1 MVQRQFGIEQISLD
15 GVISD
20 GEQEVVRVM
29 ERCGQTLQHLVVG
42 EFQNRNVRDMI
53 NVVSAS
59 CFYLRNLRVKVFSD
73 VNFQLWVTFLK
84 ICYLWSLSNSSVG
97 CRLILSSRLSSDATR
112 SVLDMFISN
121 NSTAKKIK
129 DDTDDEFLL
138 SRVKWTCASTLRQL
152 WICFRPE
159 PEDL

>member
-129 DDTDDEFLL
+129 
-138 SRVKWTCASTLRQL
+138 
-152 WICFRPE
+152 
-159 PEDL
+159 